1 MLCHLK
7 EEMGIRST
15 STLTLHNATIKYW
28 GRNANNIYVIET
40 VGQGMGA
47 GDWVGCTLNHLRSD
61 PPTTPAPFF
70 FCLQIQFDPQ
80 RNPLTLIQSKWG
92 TERVKELKYYKKLG
106 SARSVCSPELWKLRG
121 TILRDPMS
129 IVTCN

>member
-92 TERVKELKYYKKLG
+92 TERVKELKYYKKN
-106 SARSVCSPELWKLRG
+106 SAQFGPFAPLSFGNSEAPYLETPCQS
-121 TILRDPMS
+121 
-129 IVTCN
+129 